1 MATRKELKAQYE
13 QAKLRGWIPYFQSAA
28 RMYKFA
34 VADLMG
40 IASRESN
47 MKNIKGDLHDGQYHG
62 FSLMQLDIRSHREW
76 IESGQWQDV
85 QTAILKGAQALAEKR
100 DQILKASK
108 QSRARVE
115 FSSGKTVTFT
125 PRELTPDA
133 LRHCTLAAYNCGG
146 ASYYHYSIGNDI
158 DRGTTGKDYGRDVI
172 ARAAVFQSFLEA
184 DGTPSPIAPS
194 TARPAESVKQQEQ
207 SDATNDV
214 NESAA
219 HSQADPAIV
228 SAEPGQDL
236 LGAAVNSDKAKQLG
250 GKFFAKHGS
259 ALVGWAGAMYEL
271 HKWGLVVVLILFAI
285 AAGWVLYHNRQK
297 LAPYVI
303 KWLK

>member
-47 MKNIKGDLHDGQYHG
+47 MKNIKGDFHDGQYHG

-108 QSRARVE
+108 QSRAKVE
-115 FSSGKTVTFT
+115 FSSGKTVTLT

-172 ARAAVFQSFLEA
+172 ARSEVFQAFLEA
-184 DGTPSPIAPS
+184 DGQPSPIAPP
-194 TARPAESVKQQEQ
+194 TARPAESIKEQEQ
-207 SDATNDV
+207 SES
-214 NESAA
+214 ESAA
-219 HSQADPAIV
+219 HSQAD
-228 SAEPGQDL
+228 
-236 LGAAVNSDKAKQLG
+236 
-250 GKFFAKHGS
+250 
-259 ALVGWAGAMYEL
+259 
-271 HKWGLVVVLILFAI
+271 
-285 AAGWVLYHNRQK
+285 
-297 LAPYVI
+297 
-303 KWLK
+303 